1 MKKIAIG
8 LMVVSL
14 LCLLSTGILAQ
25 EKDLKEHF
33 TFDDD
38 LLVNTT
44 LVKKG
49 TYLIRYSAESGEV
62 SIMDG
67 DKVVARAKA
76 TVTTNDKKFPQD
88 ALLMTTTPAGKKL
101 LGVRLGG
108 QHEEITINDNVA
120 GTGEN

>member
-1 MKKIAIG
+1 MKKITIG
-8 LMVVSL
+8 LMVASL

-33 TFDDD
+33 TFGDD

-49 TYLIRYSAESGEV
+49 TYLIRYSAENGEM

-67 DKVVARAKA
+67 DRVVARAKA
-76 TVTTNDKKFPQD
+76 TVTTNDKKFAQD
-88 ALLMTTTPAGKKL
+88 ALLTTTTPMGKKL
-101 LGVRLGG
+101 LGLRLGG
-108 QHEEITINDNVA
+108 QHEEITINDNVVD
-120 GTGEN
+120 TGEN